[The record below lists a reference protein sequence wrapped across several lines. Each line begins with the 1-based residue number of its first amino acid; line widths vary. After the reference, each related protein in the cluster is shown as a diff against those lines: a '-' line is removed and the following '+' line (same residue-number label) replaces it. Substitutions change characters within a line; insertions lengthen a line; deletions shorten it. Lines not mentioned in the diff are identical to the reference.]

1 MDKSNINS
9 DKIFDNNN
17 ENIKT
22 IERLPQV
29 KMSYLSMI
37 LYLHHCSEVVIRQ
50 YSNVKIYKC
59 TVNHWKRMIK

>member
-1 MDKSNINS
+1 MGKSNTNS

-29 KMSYLSMI
+29 RISDLSII
-37 LYLHHCSEVVIRQ
+37 LYLQHCSKIVIRQ
-50 YSNVKIYKC
+50 YSNVKS
-59 TVNHWKRMIK
+59 